1 MSMALPLL
9 LLLPLLGSLVPLC
22 CHYRS
27 RSLCAMMTAIC
38 PSAALILLMLLGIE
52 TFHQQ
57 IPRVSMP
64 WFPALGLSLSL
75 RLDGLSLLFALLIL
89 GIGLLV
95 ILYAR
100 YYLSNEDSAP
110 RFYASLML
118 FMGSMLGIV
127 MADNLLLMWCFWE
140 MTSIASFLLIG
151 FWTHQA
157 TARKGARMALTVTAA
172 GGLCLLAC
180 VMLIHRVVGSFD
192 ITLVLNSG
200 EMLRQSSLYPA
211 ILILLLLA
219 AFTKS
224 AQFPFQFWLPHAMA
238 APTPVS
244 AYLHSATMVKAGIFL
259 LIRLFPVMGATP
271 LWNYTVTTVGLVT
284 MFYGAY
290 LAIVQYDLKALL
302 AYSTISHLG
311 LITFLI
317 GIDTQLALLAAV
329 FHVINHAIFKAALFM
344 AVGIVDHE
352 CGTRDTRKLHGLFR
366 FMPYTAVLATVAAA
380 SMAGVPLLNGFL
392 SKEMFLTESLR
403 IQSFGA
409 LSWMIPALATFG
421 SALSVAYSLRLV
433 LDVFYRGYPRYL
445 PKTPHEAPRF
455 MRLPLEVMTVLC
467 LGVGIM
473 PGPLVGPLLDKAM
486 LVVAPD
492 VLKGQDLSP
501 WHGFSFPLLMSMGAI
516 VLGAL
521 IYTIRSSIS
530 SFRRDFL
537 ISNANVVF
545 DSAVRVIIMSCGKLY
560 DAISNNSLQR
570 YMFLML
576 LIVLAFASTGLLRM
590 SSLLGGVPL
599 TPISPLVAL
608 GALVMA
614 GGVVSTVYFQRQ
626 RLIALMCLSVVELTI
641 ILAFICFSAPDLALT
656 QLMVSVVSIILML
669 LALFFLPQR
678 TPKTSSG
685 PRLLRDAVLSGLM
698 GVVIASLCLAV
709 LTEPYDTI
717 AHFYNDNSAPL
728 GGGNNVVNVLLVDFR
743 AFDTLGEITVLGIT
757 SLGVFKLLNRLKLF
771 IPSTSAEHRPW
782 SPEYYPTILGAAS
795 QMLLP
800 LALLMSLYMLLRGH
814 QMPGG
819 GFIAGL
825 IASSALILLYMARGV
840 EWTTRRLRIDY
851 QHVIATGLLIALCT
865 GAGSMVLGYPFLTST
880 FAHWSLPLLGSVE
893 LASAMLF
900 DLGVFFAVIGATMMT
915 LALLGK
921 VATPHSPSR
930 MTRRLRRARR
940 YKESH

>member
-1 MSMALPLL
+1 MVLPLI
-9 LLLPLLGSLVPLC
+9 LLLPLLGSIVPLC
-22 CHYRS
+22 CRD
-27 RSLCAMMTAIC
+27 RGRGFCALMTAIC
-38 PSAALILLMLLGIE
+38 PAIALVLLLLLGIE

-57 IPRVSMP
+57 IPRVSVD
-64 WFPALGLSLSL
+64 WFPALGLSLAL

-100 YYLSNEDSAP
+100 YYLSSQDSP
-110 RFYASLML
+110 QRFYCSLML
-118 FMGSMLGIV
+118 FMASMLGVV
-127 MADNLLLMWCFWE
+127 MADNLLLLWCFWE

-151 FWTHQA
+151 FWTHEPL
-157 TARKGARMALTVTAA
+157 ARKGARMALTVTGA

-180 VMLIHRVVGSFD
+180 VLLIKRVVGSFD
-192 ITLVLNSG
+192 LSVVLHCG
-200 EMLRQSSLYPA
+200 DALRESSLYPV
-211 ILILLLLA
+211 ILTLLLLA

-259 LIRLFPVMGATP
+259 MIRMFPVMGETP
-271 LWNYTVTTVGLVT
+271 MWSYVITIVGLVT

-290 LAIVQYDLKALL
+290 LAMVQYDLKALL

-317 GIDTQLALLAAV
+317 GIDTKLAMLAAV

-352 CGTRDTRKLHGLFR
+352 CGTRDTRKLRGLFR

-380 SMAGVPLLNGFL
+380 SMAGVPLFNGFL
-392 SKEMFLTESLR
+392 SKEMFLTESLQ
-403 IQSFGA
+403 IHSFGA

-433 LDVFYRGYPRYL
+433 LDVFYRGYPRWL
-445 PKTPHEAPRF
+445 PKKPHEAPRF

-473 PGPLVGPLLDKAM
+473 PATLVGPLLDKAM
-486 LVVAPD
+486 MVVAPD

-537 ISNANVVF
+537 ISNANIVF
-545 DSAVRVIIMSCGKLY
+545 DSAVKVTIMSCGKLQE
-560 DAISNNSLQR
+560 AISNNSLQR

-576 LIVLAFASTGLLRM
+576 MMVLAFASTGLLRM
-590 SSLLGGVPL
+590 SSLLGGLPL
-599 TPISPLVAL
+599 TPISPLIAA

-614 GGVVSTVYFQRQ
+614 GGVIATVYFQRR
-626 RLIALMCLSVVELTI
+626 RLIALICLSVVELTI
-641 ILAFICFSAPDLALT
+641 ILTFICFSAADLALT
-656 QLMVSVVSIILML
+656 QLVVSVASIILMM

-685 PRLLRDAVLSGLM
+685 PRLLRDAVLSGLL

-709 LTEPYDTI
+709 LTEPYETI
-717 AHFYNDNSAPL
+717 AHFYNNNSVPL
-728 GGGNNVVNVLLVDFR
+728 GGGHNVVNVLLVDFR
-743 AFDTLGEITVLGIT
+743 AFDTMGEITVLGIT

-771 IPSTSAEHRPW
+771 IPSTSAENRPW

-825 IASSALILLYMARGV
+825 IASAALILLYMARGV

-851 QHVIATGLLIALCT
+851 QHVIATGILISLGT
-865 GAGSMVLGYPFLTST
+865 GVGSMLLGYPFLTST
-880 FAHWSLPLLGSVE
+880 YGHWTLPILGDVE

-900 DLGVFFAVIGATMMT
+900 DLGVFFTVIGATMMILT
-915 LALLGK
+915 LLGK
-921 VATPHSPSR
+921 VATPHSPSH

-940 YKESH
+940 YKEGR

>member
-1 MSMALPLL
+1 MVLPLI

-22 CHYRS
+22 CRYRGHGFS
-27 RSLCAMMTAIC
+27 ALMTAIC
-38 PSAALILLMLLGIE
+38 PAVALVLLFLLGIE

-57 IPRVSMP
+57 IPRISVN
-64 WFPALGLSLSL
+64 WFPALGLALAL

-100 YYLSNEDSAP
+100 YYLSSQDSHQ
-110 RFYASLML
+110 RFYCSLML
-118 FMGSMLGIV
+118 FMASMLGVV
-127 MADNLLLMWCFWE
+127 MSDNLLLMWCFWE

-151 FWTHQA
+151 FWTHEA
-157 TARKGARMALTVTAA
+157 MARKGARMALTVTGA

-180 VMLIHRVVGSFD
+180 VLLIKRVVGSFD
-192 ITLVLNSG
+192 VSAVLNCG
-200 EMLRQSSLYPA
+200 DALRHSSLYPV

-244 AYLHSATMVKAGIFL
+244 AYLHSATMVKAGVFL
-259 LIRLFPVMGATP
+259 MIRMFPVMGETP
-271 LWNYTVTTVGLVT
+271 MWSYVISIVGLIT

-290 LAIVQYDLKALL
+290 LAMVQYDLKALL

-317 GIDTQLALLAAV
+317 GIDTKLAMLAAV

-352 CGTRDTRKLHGLFR
+352 CGTRDTRKLRGLFR
-366 FMPYTAVLATVAAA
+366 FMPYTAMLATVAAA
-380 SMAGVPLLNGFL
+380 SMAGVPLFNGFL
-392 SKEMFLTESLR
+392 SKEMFLTESLQ
-403 IQSFGA
+403 IHSFGA

-445 PKTPHEAPRF
+445 PKEPHEAPRF

-473 PGPLVGPLLDKAM
+473 PATLVGPLLDKAM

-501 WHGFSFPLLMSMGAI
+501 WHGFSFPLLMSIGAI

-537 ISNANVVF
+537 VSNANIVF
-545 DSAVRVIIMSCGKLY
+545 DSAVKVAIMSCGKLQE
-560 DAISNNSLQR
+560 AISNNSLQR
-570 YMFLML
+570 YIFFML
-576 LIVLAFASTGLLRM
+576 LMVLAFASTGLLRM
-590 SSLLGGVPL
+590 STLLGGLPL
-599 TPISPLVAL
+599 TPISPLIAA

-614 GGVVSTVYFQRQ
+614 GGVVATVYFQRH
-626 RLIALMCLSVVELTI
+626 RLIALMCLSVVELTV
-641 ILAFICFSAPDLALT
+641 ILTFMCFSAADLALT
-656 QLMVSVVSIILML
+656 QLVVSVVSIILMM

-685 PRLLRDAVLSGLM
+685 PRLLRDAVLSGLT
-698 GVVIASLCLAV
+698 GVVMASLCLAV
-709 LTEPYDTI
+709 LTTPYETI
-717 AHFYNDNSAPL
+717 AHFYNNNSVPL
-728 GGGNNVVNVLLVDFR
+728 GGGRNVVNVLLVDFR
-743 AFDTLGEITVLGIT
+743 AFDTMGEITVLGIT

-771 IPSTSAEHRPW
+771 IPSTSAENRPW
-782 SPEYYPTILGAAS
+782 SPEYYPTILAAAS

-825 IASSALILLYMARGV
+825 IASAALILLYMARGV

-851 QHVIATGLLIALCT
+851 QHVIGIGLLISMGT
-865 GAGSMVLGYPFLTST
+865 GVGSMLLGYPFLTST
-880 FAHWSLPLLGSVE
+880 FGHWTLPLLGDIE

-900 DLGVFFAVIGATMMT
+900 DLGVFFTVTGATMMMLT
-915 LALLGK
+915 LLGK
-921 VATPHSPSR
+921 VATPHSPSH

-940 YKESH
+940 YREGR